1 MSDLRLFNL
10 KTNKILDK
18 QRYDKQSIRKLI
30 ESNLDELIG
39 IKLIALD
46 YQITTN
52 PFDAIEVLGYDEN
65 YQLVVIEYRVG
76 KFTSTINKGLFFLDY
91 LKNNPSKVKILLNEK
106 LGYEISN
113 QINITPRLISIG
125 DDYNQ
130 YDQYAIQKIP
140 FSIDL
145 VKYQIF
151 DKNLLL
157 LEKNF
162 HSKKIV
168 INNHPFQIENEDDY
182 NLYKVI
188 SEFILSL
195 GDEVCEVHQGN
206 FIAYRKIK
214 NFIYLMYDHG
224 IELKLKMKTYKTIK
238 IKTIK
243 GFEKAQRDIETC
255 YDEN

>member
-1 MSDLRLFNL
+1 MSDLRLLNL
-10 KTNKILDK
+10 KTNKILNK

-30 ESNLDELIG
+30 ESNLEELLG

-65 YQLVVIEYRVG
+65 YQLVVIEYRAG
-76 KFTSTINKGLFFLDY
+76 KFTSTINKGLVFLDY

-113 QINITPRLISIG
+113 QIILTPRLISIG

-130 YDQYAIQKIP
+130 YDQYAIKKIP

-151 DKNLLL
+151 DKQLLL
-157 LEKNF
+157 LEKNY
-162 HSKKIV
+162 HSQKIV
-168 INNHPFQIENEDDY
+168 INDYPFQTKNEEEN

-195 GDEVCEVHQGN
+195 GDEVCEVQQGN

-214 NFIYLMYDHG
+214 NFIYLMFNHG
-224 IELKLKMKTYKTIK
+224 IELKLKTKTFKTIK

-243 GFEKAQRDIETC
+243 DFEKAQRDIEIC